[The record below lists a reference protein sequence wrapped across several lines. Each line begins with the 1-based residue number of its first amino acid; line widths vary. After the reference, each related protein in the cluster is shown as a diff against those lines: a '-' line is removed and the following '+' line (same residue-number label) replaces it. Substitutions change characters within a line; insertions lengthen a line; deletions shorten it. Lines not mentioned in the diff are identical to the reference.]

1 LSEEEKNMRAS
12 LVRTLLCL
20 LSLTASLPVMV
31 AAKGGGHTVRLGAI
45 SPSAAIV
52 EPDDGRR
59 ALIRYLDGAQR
70 SIFVEAYILS
80 DHSIMHALERA
91 AAQGVRVDVLLERRP
106 FGLGTFPEHIDS
118 QLHAA
123 GIAVRW
129 SSPRFVFTHA
139 KMIVIDDRV
148 AIISTANFS
157 RAAFVDNRE
166 VLIVDTAR
174 SDTRDLS
181 NVFRADWDRL
191 PPTFH
196 SPDLV
201 ISPSNARRDL
211 ESFVSRAHSS
221 IEVYAEELQ
230 DPGMERVLSARVRS
244 HVRVRVL
251 LPPSAL
257 SGPRRPG
264 MSLVRRLGVRAL
276 ASPYIHAKVIVVDG
290 SRAFVGSE
298 NLSST
303 SLDRNREIGLF
314 IRGPVVSRLHGVF
327 GLDWRRARSP

>member
-1 LSEEEKNMRAS
+1 MRVS
-12 LVRTLLCL
+12 LVRTVLCL
-20 LSLTASLPVMV
+20 VSLTASLPVVV
-31 AAKGGGHTVRLGAI
+31 AAKSRGHTVQLAAT
-45 SPSAAIV
+45 SPAAAIV

-59 ALIRYLDGAQR
+59 ALIRYLDRAQR

-91 AAQGVRVDVLLERRP
+91 AAQGIQVDVLLERHP
-106 FGLGTFPEHIDS
+106 FGLGTFPEHVAS
-118 QLHAA
+118 QLRAA
-123 GIAVRW
+123 GIVVRW

-139 KMIVIDDRV
+139 KTIVIDDSV

-166 VLIVDTAR
+166 VLIVDTAT
-174 SDTRDLS
+174 SDAHDLS

-201 ISPSNARRDL
+201 ISPSNARQDL
-211 ESFVSRAHSS
+211 ESFVSSAHRS

-230 DPGMERVLSARVRS
+230 DLAMERLLSARVRS

-264 MSLVRRLGVRAL
+264 MTLVRRLGVRTL
-276 ASPYIHAKVIVVDG
+276 SSPYIHAKVIVVDG

-314 IRGPVVSRLHGVF
+314 IRGSVVSRLHGVF
-327 GLDWRRARSP
+327 GLDWRRASSP